1 MFRVG
6 VRLSRLKVKEKE
18 VEELKT
24 NMTKTMN
31 GERVLYFHENIKQGE
46 ISEISLSCTYANFE
60 YRDWSSY
67 TALCAIISIKPE
79 TG

>member
-46 ISEISLSCTYANFE
+46 TSEISSSCT
-60 YRDWSSY
+60 
-67 TALCAIISIKPE
+67 
-79 TG
+79 